1 MANLR
6 DFYLRTEDD
15 PQFENDRIEISDD
28 LESAIQQIKM
38 TLFTN
43 KGEVLGEPDFGVDI
57 DKYLFD
63 YSLDPDAIASEATIQ
78 INKYAGEVKKRKIT
92 VTPTIYA
99 DSVSNRD
106 IFVLMVNLPEQKD
119 PIAVFYD

>member
-1 MANLR
+1 MAALR
-6 DFYLRTEDD
+6 DFYLRTSED
-15 PQFENDRIEISDD
+15 PQFEESRLEISDD

-43 KGEVLGEPDFGVDI
+43 KGEVLGDIDFGVDI
-57 DKYLFD
+57 EKYLFE
-63 YSLDPDAIASEATIQ
+63 YSIDPEGIANEANMQ

-92 VTPTIYA
+92 VTPTTYA

-106 IFVLMVNLPEQKD
+106 IFVLMINLPEEKD
-119 PIAVFYD
+119 SIAVFYD